1 MPERRHV
8 TRVFDTHHHVGELA
22 LGIEEV
28 TGEAAVTRKADE
40 HRAMLD
46 DFGITA
52 VAVIPGFQYER
63 TRGIDDTRRINTD
76 IASYRDADRTRFPVA
91 LGILEPLY
99 DLKANEEELERL
111 VSELQ
116 IDGIAWHT
124 RYQAVAVSDRRMHQL
139 VERVADRGLP
149 CYVHMFYE
157 SGLESPWMLID
168 LARAHP
174 EATIVALDAFSGATN
189 VRWMD
194 DIAERCPNVLF
205 DTAIAFP
212 LLRPIDSFVEKFGS
226 ERLLFGTDSYA
237 KPLLYNYPS
246 SLNELLY
253 SPMPQQDLEAILGG
267 NFLRLFPQAVERIEA
282 ASTERGDADAVTR

>member
-8 TRVFDTHHHVGELA
+8 TQILDTHHHVGELA
-22 LGIEEV
+22 LGNEDV
-28 TGEAAVTRKADE
+28 VGEGAVTRKADE
-40 HRAMLD
+40 HREMLS
-46 DFGITA
+46 DFDISA

-63 TRGIDDTRRINTD
+63 THGIEDTRRINSN
-76 IASYRDADRTRFPVA
+76 IAAYRDADRKHFPVA

-99 DLKANEEELERL
+99 DLRANEEELDRL
-111 VSELQ
+111 VTELE

-157 SGLESPWMLID
+157 SGLESPWMLVD
-168 LARAHP
+168 LAKAHP
-174 EATIVALDAFSGATN
+174 DATIVALDAFSGATN

-212 LLRPIDSFVEKFGS
+212 LLRPIDRKSV
-226 ERLLFGTDSYA
+226 
-237 KPLLYNYPS
+237 
-246 SLNELLY
+246 
-253 SPMPQQDLEAILGG
+253 
-267 NFLRLFPQAVERIEA
+267 V
-282 ASTERGDADAVTR
+282 